1 MSLDNIFE
9 KARDIFE
16 TAYRKTENVVSNQKQ
31 KFDIHSLELKLNKN
45 YEILGKA
52 YFGLLKKGETVD
64 ADSLQPIIGEINQ
77 LTLAIELAKE
87 ELMKSQNKARCKKCG
102 QFIDDNALFCAKCGE
117 KVE

>member
-16 TAYRKTENVVSNQKQ
+16 AAYRKTENVVTNQKQ

-45 YEILGKA
+45 YEVLGKA
-52 YFGLLKKGETVD
+52 YFGLLKKGEEVNP
-64 ADSLQPIIGEINQ
+64 DSLKPIIDEITQ
-77 LTLAIELAKE
+77 LTYAIDLAKE
-87 ELMKSQNKARCKKCG
+87 ELMKNQNKSRCKKCG
-102 QFIDDNALFCAKCGE
+102 QFIDDNATYCNKCGE